1 MFEPRYNCGPGMWL
15 PVIRCNSEDGAPE
28 IQTMKWGLIPSF
40 HKQEEKMDFFKMFNA
55 RSETI
60 TSSPVFRRLLPSKRC
75 IVLLNGFYEWKKN
88 GNQKQPYY
96 IHRGPIM
103 ACAGLYD
110 VCTGPDGAPL
120 YTFTICTTDSSSRL
134 QWLHDRMPVILS
146 DRAAMEGWLGS
157 PLPSSC
163 IIQEDGTVS
172 SSAFEACT
180 NQGTH
185 SQTSPSKMASGGASA
200 PAPGSTTKDTSK
212 KGQDDTKTPVVKA
225 EAGDVKA
232 QASSINSDE
241 CRSKGEPG
249 PSSKAVS
256 GSQMPGQGAGPSA
269 ASASGQDVQVL
280 VAKTCKPYAG
290 VDLEWHP
297 VTPDVGKITTEG
309 PRCCQDVRASKGTI
323 SSFFKPK
330 QQQQQPASK
339 QEGSAGKRERQDEK
353 VGSDAKRS
361 KP

>member
-1 MFEPRYNCGPGMWL
+1 MAWARAVIACRVLGLSRGTLAQSAVAQVHAQLCMYL
-15 PVIRCNSEDGAPE
+15 PLINSVSHALA
-28 IQTMKWGLIPSF
+28 I
-40 HKQEEKMDFFKMFNA
+40 A
-55 RSETI
+55 
-60 TSSPVFRRLLPSKRC
+60 
-75 IVLLNGFYEWKKN
+75 
-88 GNQKQPYY
+88 
-96 IHRGPIM
+96 
-103 ACAGLYD
+103 
-110 VCTGPDGAPL
+110 
-120 YTFTICTTDSSSRL
+120 
-134 QWLHDRMPVILS
+134 
-146 DRAAMEGWLGS
+146 
-157 PLPSSC
+157 
-163 IIQEDGTVS
+163 QEDGTVS

-280 VAKTCKPYAG
+280 VAKVSQSGTC
-290 VDLEWHP
+290 
-297 VTPDVGKITTEG
+297 VGT
-309 PRCCQDVRASKGTI
+309 CV
-323 SSFFKPK
+323 
-330 QQQQQPASK
+330 
-339 QEGSAGKRERQDEK
+339 
-353 VGSDAKRS
+353 
-361 KP
+361 